1 MNPVLAGSGAF
12 WFWVMNHQTAASTI
26 TIKRMIA
33 HIGKLLGRDAACC
46 ARLAALVA
54 VAAADEAALAAAE
67 ASALARWVAAA
78 PRPPRPASRPV
89 APSAFESSGG
99 SAAAIASFWLP
110 NSAAID
116 EASDQFDGSCW
127 PIVPIAAWATAPSVD
142 CAAPC
147 GAPANWLSAPAR
159 LATPEPPSRPPS
171 RFVPS
176 ASAPRLPPPS
186 APASLVK
193 RSGSEL
199 ETASTTFWAPP
210 GAAAVVAS
218 APSIRG
224 MAAAASFCATT
235 SLIPTARARLPTTC
249 GVRNWDTRLTRLIA
263 IGLPLEPFTGGGD
276 VAPAFQPDREY
287 RQGLST

>member
-159 LATPEPPSRPPS
+159 LATPEPPSG
-171 RFVPS
+171 
-176 ASAPRLPPPS
+176 
-186 APASLVK
+186 PASLVK

-287 RQGLST
+287 RQGL